1 MEATTVI
8 IILVIAMVLT
18 NILDSIF
25 ERLPLPL
32 IQLAVGFLLGLFTE
46 NMPEL
51 EPEIFMALVIA
62 PLLFRESEE
71 ADLLSLWR
79 FKKQVFFM
87 AFLLVF
93 ITVLGIGFAVNLL
106 IPDLPLAACFALG
119 AVLGP
124 TDYVAVASLSSKV
137 KLPDVLVTVLKGEAL
152 INDASGLIS
161 LQFAVAALLTG
172 AFSVLRASGEL
183 VVLCVGGFLVGHAII
198 ILKRLLT
205 EMLRRMMIHYLDT
218 YVLIEL
224 LLPFLS
230 YVAAEFFGFSGI
242 LAAVTAGTLQAL
254 DFKKTGLFEAE
265 VGNAE
270 KTVWDMVS
278 FILNALVFL
287 MLGMQMPAALLHVWE
302 NPDYNKAFVVAV
314 TVVTT
319 LILYAVRFASIS
331 FFSEEVIGRGLR
343 ERLRNTLILTLAGV
357 KGVVAIAAAIS
368 LPAFFAQKPLLMF
381 IAAGTITLTLVLA
394 LFLLPFVTTESP
406 EERSEANRAHIELL
420 RDVVRQL
427 RKKEGAHLGAVIVSY
442 QKRIKELE
450 YDSHEKDERKQM
462 KSLRAYAGTVERA
475 ALAKRLAGKEIGRR
489 VYRDYMEILS
499 MTRRAEVAGVLSYS
513 LAGLRRYLK
522 YLLRSDKERAIG
534 MSADAYRQKLRDLF
548 WDLTDLIVKSFEDV
562 RDRYSDR
569 LIALFIE
576 ERVNL
581 VGHLIDDAYAG
592 TLRARLHEEYVD
604 ELLIGYEIE
613 RETIWDFLD
622 EGKMTLSQANEL
634 RANVNKLES
643 YTLADDQNDVMLKLI
658 SVMERQRREREEESR
673 AERKRKAQ
681 KRKAQ
686 KAKDKRRA

>member
-1 MEATTVI
+1 MEATTII

-25 ERLPLPL
+25 ESLPLPL
-32 IQLAVGFLLGLFTE
+32 IQLAVGILLGLLSE
-46 NMPEL
+46 SMLEL

-93 ITVLGIGFAVNLL
+93 ITVFGIGCVVRLL
-106 IPDLPLAACFALG
+106 IPNLPLSACFALG

-124 TDYVAVASLSSKV
+124 TDYVAVAALSSKV

-172 AFSVLRASGEL
+172 TFSILRASGKL
-183 VVLCVGGFLVGHAII
+183 VVLCVGGFLVGQGII
-198 ILKRLLT
+198 LLKRLLT
-205 EMLRRMMIHYLDT
+205 ELLRRMTIHHLDT

-242 LAAVTAGTLQAL
+242 LAAVTAGALQAL

-270 KTVWDMVS
+270 KTVWDIVS
-278 FILNALVFL
+278 FVLNSLVFL
-287 MLGMQMPAALLHVWE
+287 MLGMQMPAAFLHVWE
-302 NPDYNKAFVVAV
+302 NPAYNNGFVIMV
-314 TVVTT
+314 TVLTT
-319 LILYAVRFASIS
+319 FILYAVRFFSLS
-331 FFSEEVIGRGLR
+331 FFSETVIGRDVG
-343 ERLRNTLILTLAGV
+343 ERIRNTLILTLAGV

-368 LPAFFAQKPLLMF
+368 LPSFFAQKPLLMF
-381 IAAGTITLTLVLA
+381 IAAGSITLTLVVA
-394 LFLLPFVTTESP
+394 LFLLPFVTAESS
-406 EERSEANRAHIELL
+406 EEKSEANRPQIELL

-450 YDSHEKDERKQM
+450 HASYEKNERRQM
-462 KSLRAYAGTVERA
+462 KSLRMYAGAVERA
-475 ALAKRLAGKEIGRR
+475 ALSERRAKNEINHRI
-489 VYRDYMEILS
+489 YKDYMEILS
-499 MTRRAEVAGVLSYS
+499 TTRRVEVAGMLSYTF
-513 LAGLRRYLK
+513 AGVRRRLRHF
-522 YLLRSDKERAIG
+522 LRSGRGRPSG
-534 MSADAYRQKLRDLF
+534 MSATEYREKLRDLF
-548 WDLTDLIVKSFEDV
+548 WVLTDQIVKSFDDV
-562 RDRYSDR
+562 RDRYSDK
-569 LIALFIE
+569 LIALFVE

-581 VGHLIDDAYAG
+581 TGHIINDAYAG

-622 EGKMTLSQANEL
+622 EGKLTLSQANEL
-634 RANVNKLES
+634 RANVNRLES
-643 YTLADDQNDVMLKLI
+643 YTLADDQSDVMLKLI
-658 SVMERQRREREEESR
+658 SIAEQR
-673 AERKRKAQ
+673 
-681 KRKAQ
+681 
-686 KAKDKRRA
+686 AKPNL

>member
-25 ERLPLPL
+25 ESLPLPL
-32 IQLAVGFLLGLFTE
+32 IQLGVGFLLGIFAESML
-46 NMPEL
+46 EL
-51 EPEIFMALVIA
+51 EPQIFMALVIA

-71 ADLLSLWR
+71 ADLLSLWQ

-93 ITVLGIGFAVNLL
+93 ITVVGIGFAVHLL
-106 IPDLPLAACFALG
+106 IPSLPLAACFALG

-137 KLPDVLVTVLKGEAL
+137 RLPDVLITVLKGEAL

-161 LQFAVAALLTG
+161 LQFAVAALMTG
-172 AFSVLRASGEL
+172 AFSLLQASVEL
-183 VVLCVGGFLVGHAII
+183 VVLCVGGFLVGYVIV

-205 EMLRRMMIHYLDT
+205 GMLRRMMIRHADT
-218 YVLIEL
+218 YVLVEL

-230 YVAAEFFGFSGI
+230 YVVAEFFGFSGI
-242 LAAVTAGTLQAL
+242 LAAVTAGTVQAL

-270 KTVWDMVS
+270 NTIWDTVS
-278 FILNALVFL
+278 FVLNSIVFL

-302 NPDYNKAFVVAV
+302 NPAYNKGFVIMA
-314 TVVTT
+314 TIVTT
-319 LILYAVRFASIS
+319 LILYVIRFLSLA
-331 FFSEEVIGRGLR
+331 FFPKEIIGQGPE

-381 IAAGTITLTLVLA
+381 ISAGSITLTLVTA
-394 LFLLPFVTTESP
+394 LFLLPLVTKESP
-406 EERSEANRAHIELL
+406 EEKREANRAQIRLL
-420 RDVVRQL
+420 RDVMRQL

-450 YDSHEKDERKQM
+450 HAAYEKDERKQM
-462 KSLRAYAGTVERA
+462 KSLRAYAGSIEQA
-475 ALAKRLAGKEIGRR
+475 ALLERREKNEISRR
-489 VYRDYMEILS
+489 VYDDYLEIMS
-499 MTRRAEVAGVLSYS
+499 MIRRVEFAGMLTYAI
-513 LAGLRRYLK
+513 AGLRRRLEH
-522 YLLRSDKERAIG
+522 LLRPDKGRRAD
-534 MSADAYRQKLRDLF
+534 MSAEEYRQKLRDLF
-548 WDLTDLIVKSFEDV
+548 WDITDLIVKSFEDV
-562 RDRYSDR
+562 RDRYADKQ
-569 LIALFIE
+569 IALFIE

-581 VGHLIDDAYAG
+581 MGHLIDDAYAG

-622 EGKMTLSQANEL
+622 EGKLTLPQANEL
-634 RANVNKLES
+634 RVNVNKLES
-643 YTLADDQNDVMLKLI
+643 YTLADDQNDVMLKLLSI
-658 SVMERQRREREEESR
+658 VERRDAR
-673 AERKRKAQ
+673 RKRD
-681 KRKAQ
+681 
-686 KAKDKRRA
+686 KAKAKAKNKKARCKGSSRN

>member
-8 IILVIAMVLT
+8 ITLVIAMVFT
-18 NILDSIF
+18 NLLDSIF
-25 ERLPLPL
+25 ESVPLPL
-32 IQLAVGFLLGLFTE
+32 LQLAVGFILGVFSE
-46 NMPEL
+46 NLPEL

-71 ADLLSLWR
+71 ADLFALWR

-93 ITVLGIGFAVNLL
+93 ITVVGIGYAVNLL

-172 AFSVLRASGEL
+172 TFSLLNASGKL
-183 VVLCVGGFLVGHAII
+183 VVLCVGGFLVGHVII
-198 ILKRLLT
+198 LLKRLLT
-205 EMLRRMMIHYLDT
+205 ETLRRMTIRHPDT

-224 LLPFLS
+224 PLPFLS

-265 VGNAE
+265 VGNTE
-270 KTVWDMVS
+270 KTLWDMVS

-302 NPDYNKAFVVAV
+302 NPAYNKAFVIAV
-314 TVVTT
+314 TIVTT
-319 LILYAVRFASIS
+319 LILYIVRFLSLS
-331 FFSEEVIGRGLR
+331 FFPAEVIGRGLK

-381 IAAGTITLTLVLA
+381 ISAGTITLTLVLA

-406 EERSEANRAHIELL
+406 EEKKEANRAQIDLL

-450 YDSHEKDERKQM
+450 HASYEKNERKQM
-462 KSLRAYAGTVERA
+462 KSLRVYAAAVEQA
-475 ALAKRLAGKEIGRR
+475 ALAERRDRKEISDRA
-489 VYRDYMEILS
+489 YRDYVEILS
-499 MTRRAEVAGVLSYS
+499 MIRRVEVAGILSYTI
-513 LAGLRRYLK
+513 AGLRRHLK
-522 YLLRSDKERAIG
+522 HLLRADKERMAEP
-534 MSADAYRQKLRDLF
+534 SADAYRQKLRKLF

-562 RDRYSDR
+562 RDRYSDK

-576 ERVNL
+576 ERVNML
-581 VGHLIDDAYAG
+581 GHLIDDAYAG

-622 EGKMTLSQANEL
+622 EGKLTLAQANEL
-634 RANVNKLES
+634 RADVNKLES
-643 YTLADDQNDVMLKLI
+643 YTLANDQNDVMLKLL
-658 SVMERQRREREEESR
+658 SAVERQRTEGR
-673 AERKRKAQ
+673 AAGLGGKKGKGRGAKRKN
-681 KRKAQ
+681 RV
-686 KAKDKRRA
+686 

>member
-1 MEATTVI
+1 M
-8 IILVIAMVLT
+8 VIAMVLT

-25 ERLPLPL
+25 ESLPLPL
-32 IQLAVGFLLGLFTE
+32 IQLSVGILLGLFSE
-46 NMPEL
+46 NMLEL
-51 EPEIFMALVIA
+51 EPEIFMALVIS

-71 ADLLSLWR
+71 ADLLSLWQ

-93 ITVLGIGFAVNLL
+93 ITVLGIGLVVNLL

-137 KLPDVLVTVLKGEAL
+137 KLPDVLITVLKGEAL

-172 AFSVLRASGEL
+172 IFSPVDASL
-183 VVLCVGGFLVGHAII
+183 KLMALCMGGFII
-198 ILKRLLT
+198 GQGVVFMKRLIT

-230 YVAAEFFGFSGI
+230 YVVAEFLGFSGI

-254 DFKKTGLFEAE
+254 DFKKTGLHEAE
-265 VGNAE
+265 IGNAE
-270 KTVWDMVS
+270 KTVWSAVS
-278 FILNALVFL
+278 FVLNSIVFL
-287 MLGMQMPAALLHVWE
+287 MLGMQMPGAFLHVWR
-302 NPDYNKAFVVAV
+302 NAAYNNGSVIAV

-319 LILYAVRFASIS
+319 LIMYAIR
-331 FFSEEVIGRGLR
+331 FFSLLFFSKEVIGSGAG

-381 IAAGTITLTLVLA
+381 ISAGSITLTLVLA

-406 EERSEANRAHIELL
+406 EEKSEENRAQIALL

-450 YDSHEKDERKQM
+450 HASYERDERRQM
-462 KSLRAYAGTVERA
+462 KSLRSYADAVERT
-475 ALAKRLAGKEIGRR
+475 ALSDRRNRDEINRK
-489 VYRDYMEILS
+489 VYRDYIEMLS
-499 MTRRAEVAGVLSYS
+499 LTRRSEVAGMLGYTV
-513 LAGLRRYLK
+513 AGVRRRIK
-522 YLLRSDKERAIG
+522 RFIHPEKER
-534 MSADAYRQKLRDLF
+534 SEAYHQTLRDLF
-548 WDLTDLIVKSFEDV
+548 WDLTDLIVKSFDDV
-562 RDRYSDR
+562 RDRYSEK
-569 LIALFIE
+569 LIALFVE

-581 VGHLIDDAYAG
+581 MGHLIDDAYAG
-592 TLRARLHEEYVD
+592 MLRARLHEEYID

-622 EGKMTLSQANEL
+622 EGRLTLPQANEL
-634 RANVNKLES
+634 RVNVNKLES
-643 YTLADDQNDVMLKLI
+643 YTLADDHNDAMLKLI
-658 SVMERQRREREEESR
+658 SV
-673 AERKRKAQ
+673 AERHGKGSPGRSYGT
-681 KRKAQ
+681 
-686 KAKDKRRA
+686 RRAP

>member
-18 NILDSIF
+18 NILDSFF
-25 ERLPLPL
+25 ESLPLPL
-32 IQLAVGFLLGLFTE
+32 IQLAVGFFLGLFSE
-46 NMPEL
+46 NMLEL

-93 ITVLGIGFAVNLL
+93 ITVVSIGYAVNVL
-106 IPDLPLAACFALG
+106 IPELPLAACFALG

-137 KLPDVLVTVLKGEAL
+137 RLPDVLVTVLKGEAL

-172 AFSVLRASGEL
+172 GFSVLRASGEL
-183 VVLCVGGFLVGHAII
+183 VVLCIGGFLVGYGII
-198 ILKRLLT
+198 MLKRLLT
-205 EMLRRMMIHYLDT
+205 ETLRRMMVRHLDT

-230 YVAAEFFGFSGI
+230 YVVAEFFGFSGI
-242 LAAVTAGTLQAL
+242 LAAVTAGALQAL

-265 VGNAE
+265 VGNTE
-270 KTVWDMVS
+270 KTMWDMVS

-302 NPDYNKAFVVAV
+302 NPDYNKLSVIAV
-314 TVVTT
+314 TILTT
-319 LILYAVRFASIS
+319 LILYIVRFLSLS
-331 FFSEEVIGRGLR
+331 FFSGEVIGRGVK

-381 IAAGTITLTLVLA
+381 ISAGTITLTLVLA

-406 EERSEANRAHIELL
+406 EEKQEANRAQIEFL

-427 RKKEGAHLGAVIVSY
+427 HKKEGAHLGAVIVSY

-450 YDSHEKDERKQM
+450 HASYEKDERKQM
-462 KSLRAYAGTVERA
+462 KALRAYAGAVEQA
-475 ALAKRLAGKEIGRR
+475 ALAERRKRNEISRK
-489 VYRDYMEILS
+489 VYRDYMDILS
-499 MTRRAEVAGVLSYS
+499 MIRRVEVAGMLSYTI
-513 LAGLRRYLK
+513 AGLRQHLK
-522 YLLRSDKERAIG
+522 TLLRSNKERVSEL
-534 MSADAYRQKLRDLF
+534 SANEYRQKLRDLF
-548 WDLTDLIVKSFEDV
+548 WDLTDRIVKSFEDV
-562 RDRYSDR
+562 RDRYSDKM
-569 LIALFIE
+569 IALFIE

-581 VGHLIDDAYAG
+581 MGHLIDDAYAG

-622 EGKMTLSQANEL
+622 EGKLTLAQANEL

-658 SVMERQRREREEESR
+658 SIVERQR
-673 AERKRKAQ
+673 AERRTSGRGKKKEKERKS
-681 KRKAQ
+681 
-686 KAKDKRRA
+686 KRRDRT

>member
-8 IILVIAMVLT
+8 IILVIAIVLT
-18 NILDSIF
+18 NLLDSIF
-25 ERLPLPL
+25 ESLPLPL
-32 IQLAVGFLLGLFTE
+32 IQLAVGFFLGLFSE
-46 NMPEL
+46 NMLEL

-71 ADLLSLWR
+71 ADLFSLWR

-93 ITVLGIGFAVNLL
+93 ITVVGIGFTVNLL

-172 AFSVLRASGEL
+172 TFSLLRASGEL
-183 VVLCVGGFLVGHAII
+183 VILCVGGFLVGHAVI

-205 EMLRRMMIHYLDT
+205 ETLRRMRIHHLDT

-254 DFKKTGLFEAE
+254 DFKKTGLFDAE
-265 VGNAE
+265 VGNTE
-270 KTVWDMVS
+270 KTMWDMVS

-302 NPDYNKAFVVAV
+302 NPAYDKAFVVAV
-314 TVVTT
+314 TIVTT
-319 LILYAVRFASIS
+319 LILYVVRFLSLS
-331 FFSEEVIGRGLR
+331 FFPREIIGKGVR

-381 IAAGTITLTLVLA
+381 ISAGTITLTLVLA
-394 LFLLPFVTTESP
+394 LFLLPFVTTESL
-406 EERSEANRAHIELL
+406 EEKKEANRAQIDLL

-450 YDSHEKDERKQM
+450 HASYEKDERKQM
-462 KSLRAYAGTVERA
+462 KSLRAYAGAVEQT
-475 ALAKRLAGKEIGRR
+475 ALAERLDRNEISGR
-489 VYRDYMEILS
+489 VHRDYVEILS
-499 MTRRAEVAGVLSYS
+499 MIRRAEVAGILSYTI
-513 LAGLRRYLK
+513 AGLRQHLK
-522 YLLRSDKERAIG
+522 YLLRPDKEGRLSEL
-534 MSADAYRQKLRDLF
+534 SANEYRQKLRNLF

-562 RDRYSDR
+562 RDRYSDK

-576 ERVNL
+576 ERVNMM
-581 VGHLIDDAYAG
+581 GHLIDDAYAG

-604 ELLIGYEIE
+604 ELLIGYETE

-622 EGKMTLSQANEL
+622 EGKLTLAQANEL

-643 YTLADDQNDVMLKLI
+643 YTLADDQNDVMLKLLSI
-658 SVMERQRREREEESR
+658 VERQR
-673 AERKRKAQ
+673 AERRMAGKA
-681 KRKAQ
+681 KKKGKAQ
-686 KAKDKRRA
+686 KAKRKHHV

>member
-18 NILDSIF
+18 NLLDSIF
-25 ERLPLPL
+25 ESLPLPL
-32 IQLAVGFLLGLFTE
+32 IQLAVGFSLGLFSE

-93 ITVLGIGFAVNLL
+93 ITVVSIGYAVNLL

-172 AFSVLRASGEL
+172 TFSLLRASGEL
-183 VVLCVGGFLVGHAII
+183 VVLCVGGFLVGHVII

-205 EMLRRMMIHYLDT
+205 ETLRRMMIHHLDT

-230 YVAAEFFGFSGI
+230 YVVAEFFGFSGI

-265 VGNAE
+265 VGNTE
-270 KTVWDMVS
+270 KTMWDMVS

-302 NPDYNKAFVVAV
+302 NPAYNKLFVIAV
-314 TVVTT
+314 TIVTT
-319 LILYAVRFASIS
+319 LILYIVRFLSLS
-331 FFSEEVIGRGLR
+331 FVPWEVIGRGLK

-381 IAAGTITLTLVLA
+381 ISAGTITLTLVLA

-406 EERSEANRAHIELL
+406 EEKREANRAQIDLL

-450 YDSHEKDERKQM
+450 HASYEKDERKQM
-462 KSLRAYAGTVERA
+462 KSLRAYAGTVEQA
-475 ALAKRLAGKEIGRR
+475 ALAERRDREEISGRAHK
-489 VYRDYMEILS
+489 DYMEILS
-499 MTRRAEVAGVLSYS
+499 MIRRVEVAGMLSYTI
-513 LAGLRRYLK
+513 AGLRQHLK
-522 YLLRSDKERAIG
+522 YLLRSDKER
-534 MSADAYRQKLRDLF
+534 MSELSVNEYRQKLRKLF

-562 RDRYSDR
+562 RDRYSDK

-576 ERVNL
+576 ERVNMM
-581 VGHLIDDAYAG
+581 GHLIDDVYAG

-622 EGKMTLSQANEL
+622 EGRLTLAQANEL

-658 SVMERQRREREEESR
+658 SIVERQRT
-673 AERKRKAQ
+673 ERKEIRAKKKEK
-681 KRKAQ
+681 KRK
-686 KAKDKRRA
+686 KYKNRV

>member
-25 ERLPLPL
+25 ESMPLPL
-32 IQLAVGFLLGLFTE
+32 IQLAVGFLLGVFAESML
-46 NMPEL
+46 EL
-51 EPEIFMALVIA
+51 EPQIFMALVIA

-71 ADLLSLWR
+71 ADLLSLWQ

-93 ITVLGIGFAVNLL
+93 ITVIGIGFAVHLL
-106 IPDLPLAACFALG
+106 IPSLPLAACFALG

-137 KLPDVLVTVLKGEAL
+137 RLPDVLITVLKGEAL

-172 AFSVLRASGEL
+172 AFSLLRASVEL

-205 EMLRRMMIHYLDT
+205 EMLRRMMIHHLDT
-218 YVLIEL
+218 YVLVEL

-230 YVAAEFFGFSGI
+230 YVVAEFFGFSGI
-242 LAAVTAGTLQAL
+242 LAAVTAGTVQAL

-270 KTVWDMVS
+270 KTTWDTVS
-278 FILNALVFL
+278 FVLNSIVFL

-302 NPDYNKAFVVAV
+302 NPAYNKGFVIMV
-314 TVVTT
+314 TIVTT
-319 LILYAVRFASIS
+319 LILYVIRFLSLA
-331 FFSEEVIGRGLR
+331 FFPKEIIGQGPE

-381 IAAGTITLTLVLA
+381 ISAGSITLTLVTA
-394 LFLLPFVTTESP
+394 LFLLPLVTKESP
-406 EERSEANRAHIELL
+406 EEKREANRAQIELL
-420 RDVVRQL
+420 RDVMRQL

-450 YDSHEKDERKQM
+450 HAAYEKDERKQM
-462 KSLRAYAGTVERA
+462 KSLRAYAGSIEQA
-475 ALAKRLAGKEIGRR
+475 ALLERRERNEISRR
-489 VYRDYMEILS
+489 VYSDYLEIMS
-499 MTRRAEVAGVLSYS
+499 MIRRVEFAGMLTYAI
-513 LAGLRRYLK
+513 AGLRQRLA
-522 YLLRSDKERAIG
+522 YLLRPDKSRAVG
-534 MSADAYRQKLRDLF
+534 MSAEEYRQKLRDLF
-548 WDLTDLIVKSFEDV
+548 WDITDLIVKSFEDV
-562 RDRYSDR
+562 RDRYSDKQ
-569 LIALFIE
+569 IALFIE

-581 VGHLIDDAYAG
+581 MGHLIDDAYAG

-622 EGKMTLSQANEL
+622 EGKLTLPQANEL
-634 RANVNKLES
+634 RVNVNKLES
-643 YTLADDQNDVMLKLI
+643 YTLADDQNDVMLKLLSI
-658 SVMERQRREREEESR
+658 
-673 AERKRKAQ
+673 AERRDARRKSN
-681 KRKAQ
+681 
-686 KAKDKRRA
+686 KAKAKNKKARAKARGKS

>member
-18 NILDSIF
+18 NIMDSIF
-25 ERLPLPL
+25 ESLPLPL
-32 IQLAVGFLLGLFTE
+32 IQLAVGFFLGLFAE
-46 NMPEL
+46 KNMPEL
-51 EPEIFMALVIA
+51 EPEMFMALVIA

-93 ITVLGIGFAVNLL
+93 ITVLGIGFVVNLL

-152 INDASGLIS
+152 VNDASGLIS

-172 AFSVLRASGEL
+172 TFSILRASGEL
-183 VVLCVGGFLVGHAII
+183 IVLCVGGFLVGHAII

-205 EMLRRMMIHYLDT
+205 EMLRRMRIHHLDT

-230 YVAAEFFGFSGI
+230 YVVAEFFGFSGI

-302 NPDYNKAFVVAV
+302 NPDYDKVFVVVV
-314 TVVTT
+314 TIVTT
-319 LILYAVRFASIS
+319 LILYAVRFMSIS
-331 FFSEEVIGRGLR
+331 FFSEAVIGRGLR

-406 EERSEANRAHIELL
+406 QEKSEVNRVQIEFL

-450 YDSHEKDERKQM
+450 YVSHEKYERKQM
-462 KSLRAYAGTVERA
+462 KSLRAYAGAVERS
-475 ALAKRLAGKEIGRR
+475 ALAERLAGKEINRR
-489 VYRDYMEILS
+489 VYWDYMEILS
-499 MTRRAEVAGVLSYS
+499 MTRRVEVAGVLSY
-513 LAGLRRYLK
+513 LVADMRQRLTH
-522 YLLRSDKERAIG
+522 LLRADKDRLSG
-534 MSADAYRQKLRDLF
+534 MSANAYRQKLRDLF
-548 WDLTDLIVKSFEDV
+548 WDLTDTIIKSFDEV

-581 VGHLIDDAYAG
+581 MGHLIDDAYAG

-622 EGKMTLSQANEL
+622 EGRMTLSQANEL

-658 SVMERQRREREEESR
+658 SVVERQRRERRE
-673 AERKRKAQ
+673 AGAGKK
-681 KRKAQ
+681 KKAQ
-686 KAKDKRRA
+686 KARGKHRA